1 LWPGLL
7 AGASLRVDYVLIVS
21 VSIAAGVEAINSA
34 MVGTRFAGLH
44 NHRVWLCLFFI
55 AFIAIANLRGVREAR
70 SLFAAP
76 SYAFIFS
83 FLCLI
88 GYGLVRFYL
97 NPGIVPAPNDA
108 DLKIAE
114 GYHAQPLNLL
124 LLLGAF
130 ANGCAALTGI
140 EAISNGVQSFKQP
153 ESKNAATTLSS

>member
-1 LWPGLL
+1 
-7 AGASLRVDYVLIVS
+7 
-21 VSIAAGVEAINSA
+21 

-55 AFIAIANLRGVREAR
+55 AFITVANLRGVREAG

-88 GYGLVRFYL
+88 GYGLVRYYL

-114 GYHAQPLNLL
+114 GYHSQPLNML
-124 LLLGAF
+124 LLLGVFDNVSAMF
-130 ANGCAALTGI
+130 TVIGI
-140 EAISNGVQSFKQP
+140 L
-153 ESKNAATTLSS
+153 SKGIL